1 MRGYGLS
8 VQAVWARALEPR
20 LKRLFTRR
28 SCSCRDN
35 VDMNAS
41 RRTTLLAWLLAAAGA
56 GVGAVAWAD
65 NDQDSARAAVQAGQV
80 LPLKTLLDRLEREY
94 PGQVVELELEQHH
107 GRWIYEV
114 KVLQAGGRLVK
125 VKLDAASGQVL
136 SRRDREGARR

>member
-1 MRGYGLS
+1 
-8 VQAVWARALEPR
+8 
-20 LKRLFTRR
+20 
-28 SCSCRDN
+28 
-35 VDMNAS
+35 MNAS

-80 LPLKTLLDRLEREY
+80 LPLKTLLERLEREY